1 VSKNGYSNLAQMP
14 KALQAKPLQKTTK
27 YIPTKVISNTPG
39 RLRLRVNHSHRQKEQ
54 MQHLA
59 SALEANSNINDVRTN
74 IHHGSITIQHNGDD
88 ASLKDIIATL
98 TDLGII
104 FADITEGN
112 TEAAGQV
119 ANAFSDLNQRVE
131 NATSGLVDM
140 RFLFP
145 LGLSILSIRQLLAKG
160 LQLEIIPWYVLAWYA
175 FDSFL
180 KLHNN
185 TSQPKSTNE

>member
-1 VSKNGYSNLAQMP
+1 VSKNGYGNLAEMP
-14 KALQAKPLQKTTK
+14 KVLQAKPLQKSSK
-27 YIPTKVISNTPG
+27 YIPTKVVSNTPG
-39 RLRLRVNHSHRQKEQ
+39 RLRLRVPHSHRQKEQ
-54 MQHLA
+54 MQRLA
-59 SALEANSNINDVRTN
+59 SVLGASDRINDVQTN
-74 IHHGSITIQHNGDD
+74 IHHGSITIQHNGDEN
-88 ASLKDIIATL
+88 SLKDVIATL
-98 TDLGII
+98 KDLGII
-104 FADITEGN
+104 FVNLTEGK

-131 NATSGLVDM
+131 KASNGLVDM

-175 FDSFL
+175 FDSFI

-185 TSQPKSTNE
+185 TNQPKSTSE